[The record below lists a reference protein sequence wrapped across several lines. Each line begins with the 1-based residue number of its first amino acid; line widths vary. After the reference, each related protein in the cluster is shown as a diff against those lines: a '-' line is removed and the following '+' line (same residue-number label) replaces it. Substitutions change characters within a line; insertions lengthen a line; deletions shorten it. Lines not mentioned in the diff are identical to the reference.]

1 MTSMGNHRD
10 ATRTK
15 GRDNLVGRDRL
26 GAKVNDGDIEVEGLG
41 QTIGRRRL
49 VAKGQDALLEP
60 RGPKQ
65 VVFQDQDSHDLKG
78 ILNGVTQR
86 LDGAPRTEPT
96 MSQVRVLIADDDPII
111 RLDLKQILQNLG
123 YIVCAE
129 AGDGQTALTAARE
142 TQPDVC
148 ILDVKM
154 PVMDGIEAAN
164 LIGDECLAPV
174 ILLTAYSDRELVDK
188 AANAG
193 VFAYLVK
200 PFKPSDLTPA
210 IEVAHSRF
218 EQNRQLMSEISG
230 LTERLEARKA
240 VDRAKGILM
249 AAENITEAEAYR
261 RIQQQSMNMR
271 KSMREV
277 AEAIIVASSV

>member
-1 MTSMGNHRD
+1 
-10 ATRTK
+10 
-15 GRDNLVGRDRL
+15 
-26 GAKVNDGDIEVEGLG
+26 
-41 QTIGRRRL
+41 
-49 VAKGQDALLEP
+49 
-60 RGPKQ
+60 
-65 VVFQDQDSHDLKG
+65 
-78 ILNGVTQR
+78 
-86 LDGAPRTEPT
+86 

-164 LIGDECLAPV
+164 LIGDESLAPV

-230 LTERLEARKA
+230 LSERLEARKA

-249 AAENITEAEAYR
+249 TAENITEAEAYR